1 VLGRPALDGAF
12 ALPGVTI
19 LSSTGQDVHLM
30 VRGDV
35 NPLLRC
41 LGELDVRDIAI
52 STPDVEDLFFR
63 YYEGTVAGS
72 EGRPAAPGPVDAVA
86 GEAVR

>member
-1 VLGRPALDGAF
+1 
-12 ALPGVTI
+12 
-19 LSSTGQDVHLM
+19 M

-41 LGELDVRDIAI
+41 LGELDVANIAI
-52 STPDVEDLFFR
+52 STPDVEDLFLPLLR
-63 YYEGTVAGS
+63 GNRRRVGGAG
-72 EGRPAAPGPVDAVA
+72 PAARASWTQVA